1 LAWHSK
7 EVGSARGCST
17 LRVRWSVALR
27 RGVTR
32 QRSDIGSMALRVEPM
47 AQKLEEVGNG
57 EEKVFLASTWRG
69 AGDKDDK
76 GGAHVGG
83 G

>member
-1 LAWHSK
+1 
-7 EVGSARGCST
+7 
-17 LRVRWSVALR
+17 
-27 RGVTR
+27 
-32 QRSDIGSMALRVEPM
+32 MALRVEPM